1 MGEIRVI
8 RLREAVKVP
17 MTAEVNCITEPAAYL
32 KITGDAVAVHDAII
46 DGISHDERYEICAR
60 RAPNTELAPVSRNL

>member
-1 MGEIRVI
+1 
-8 RLREAVKVP
+8 
-17 MTAEVNCITEPAAYL
+17 MTAEFNYIKSITKPVACL